1 MTATI
6 PVLDLHCDTADRL
19 AWQFLPA
26 ELRRVYGK
34 DFYGPGDETDP
45 EGCRDLA
52 RNRCHISL
60 ERIGAT
66 PWAQCF
72 ACFVPD
78 ELTPAQAVEF
88 EARVSAH
95 FKQQLANNPQVTWA
109 RSAEEAERALADGRV
124 AAIRTI
130 ENARLFAADPSLVE
144 KLSREGLL
152 MASLSWNAG
161 GPLASG
167 HDTHEHMS
175 AAGLTVLA
183 EMERCRV
190 AMDVSHLNDECFADV
205 AAHATRPFCASH
217 SNSRAVCGH
226 PRNLTDDQFRAVM
239 ASGGVA
245 GLNYCSGF
253 LADGAW
259 GEKAAQVTFEQ
270 VAAHIEHWLDLG
282 GEDAVALG
290 GDLDGAS
297 VPAILDGAD
306 KLPAF
311 QARLVA
317 HFGHTIA
324 EKISYKNALAFLK
337 RVATA

>member
-1 MTATI
+1 MAI

-26 ELRRVYGK
+26 ELRSVYGR
-34 DFYGPGDETDP
+34 DFYGPGDEAEP
-45 EGCRDLA
+45 GLCRDLA
-52 RNRCHISL
+52 RSRCHISL
-60 ERIGAT
+60 EKIGAT

-72 ACFVPD
+72 ACFIPD
-78 ELTPAQAVEF
+78 EVTPAQAVEF
-88 EARVSAH
+88 EARVSSC
-95 FKQQLANNPQVTWA
+95 FKQQLENNPQVAWA
-109 RSAEEAERALADGRV
+109 RSASEAEAALAEDRV

-130 ENARLFAADPSLVE
+130 ENARLFAADPGLVE

-175 AAGLTVLA
+175 ASGLAVYA
-183 EMERCRV
+183 QMERCRV

-205 AAHATRPFCASH
+205 AARATRPFCASH

-239 ASGGVA
+239 DSGGVA

-253 LADGAW
+253 IVEGAW

-290 GDLDGAS
+290 GDLDGAD
-297 VPAILDGAD
+297 VPSILDGAD
-306 KLPAF
+306 KLPSF
-311 QARLVA
+311 QDRLVA
-317 HFGHTIA
+317 HFGQDVA
-324 EKISYKNALAFLK
+324 EKLCYRNALAFLK
-337 RVATA
+337 RVVEA